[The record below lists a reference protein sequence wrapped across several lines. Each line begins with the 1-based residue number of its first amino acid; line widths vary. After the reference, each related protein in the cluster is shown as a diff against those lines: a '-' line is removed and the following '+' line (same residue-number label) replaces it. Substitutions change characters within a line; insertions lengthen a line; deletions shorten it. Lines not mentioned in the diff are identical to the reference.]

1 MELVHWVNFDIS
13 AEVYEEVNA
22 HKCKTL
28 LVKLR
33 ALFQTFISKN
43 EYTRVKVF

>member
-13 AEVYEEVNA
+13 AEVYKEVIA
-22 HKCKTL
+22 HKGKTL

-33 ALFQTFISKN
+33 ALFQTFILKN
-43 EYTRVKVF
+43 D